1 MKHGIFWLAIDW
13 RKGFLPSTS
22 SGGLFSSYAFE
33 KHLIFGISMLC
44 VCVEVR
50 FFRHL
55 KKSCGNSMI
64 LVVSFGAGCF
74 KKCVGVVFFV
84 VSGGGS

>member
-1 MKHGIFWLAIDW
+1 MEYFGW
-13 RKGFLPSTS
+13 RLTGGKDFFHQPVVVAYFLLMRLKSTS
-22 SGGLFSSYAFE
+22 SLEY
-33 KHLIFGISMLC
+33 LCC